1 LDLGLFLYKYGYM
14 TYRDLLHQLEEL
26 EEEQLD
32 FKVMCYM
39 DEEFY
44 AAEDMQIKEKN
55 DRLDDGHPYIVVE

>member
-1 LDLGLFLYKYGYM
+1 MNSGLFLYKFGYM
-14 TYRDLLHQLEEL
+14 TYRELLQLMEEL

-32 FKVMCYM
+32 FKVMCYI

-44 AAEDMQIKEKN
+44 AAEEMQIKEKN

>member
-1 LDLGLFLYKYGYM
+1 M